1 MSYAKVLNEQLL
13 VYPYTIGNFESENP
27 YTNTDNIGDLVI
39 AYSKTEDGIKTGA
52 NLVRVELGSSPVY
65 DSSTQKISYGLTPVY
80 KDGIWVLEPSIV
92 PLTDQEIALIKN
104 PQE

>member
-65 DSSTQKISYGLTPVY
+65 DSSTQKISYGSMPIY
-80 KDGIWVLEPSIV
+80 KDGVWLLEPSIV